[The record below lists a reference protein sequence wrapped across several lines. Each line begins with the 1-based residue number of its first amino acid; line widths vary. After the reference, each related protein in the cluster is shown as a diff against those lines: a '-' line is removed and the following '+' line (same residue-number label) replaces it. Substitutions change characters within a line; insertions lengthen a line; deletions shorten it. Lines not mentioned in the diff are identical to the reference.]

1 MNSEKSSSA
10 MKKNDVMHSFYEP
23 LPNLIQQL
31 SKKLI
36 NLEKL
41 HTNITKCEKLR
52 K

>member
-31 SKKLI
+31 K
-36 NLEKL
+36 KL